1 MVTTDRGAGWAFGL
15 GLLLFLF
22 SATPSAANFEEG
34 YAKYQLFVDCEPIS
48 VGVIFDSAHAAR
60 AGVTEAKIRNYAEG
74 RLQRLGVPLDVS
86 AGVLSAAVYL
96 GIEDRS
102 VIEGQRDVTRVS
114 IAFWKTMRE
123 PFGQYIGYSS
133 TWEYV
138 TLMEPGLDELAFFVA
153 ITMGLDEFIENYGR
167 VNAAPCAKR

>member
-1 MVTTDRGAGWAFGL
+1 MWAKVQGAALTW
-15 GLLLFLF
+15 GLLLCLNT
-22 SATPSAANFEEG
+22 TPSAASFEED

-48 VGVIFDSAHAAR
+48 IGVIFNSAHATR
-60 AGVTEAKIRNYAEG
+60 AGVTEAKIRNYVEG

-86 AGVLSAAVYL
+86 ADLLSAAVYL
-96 GIEDRS
+96 GVEDRS

-123 PFGQYIGYSS
+123 PFGQHIGYSA

-153 ITMGLDEFIENYGR
+153 ITMGLDKFIENYGR
-167 VNAAPCAKR
+167 VNTVPCAKR